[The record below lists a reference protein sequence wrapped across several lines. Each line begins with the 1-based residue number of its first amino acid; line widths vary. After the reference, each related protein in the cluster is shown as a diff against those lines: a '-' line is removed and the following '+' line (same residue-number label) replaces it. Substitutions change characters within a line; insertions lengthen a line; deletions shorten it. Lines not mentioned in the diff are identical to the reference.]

1 MQVVLSPS
9 SAKILERL
17 NEPMK
22 SRIVKALQKLAQ
34 EPPQGDIKS
43 LSGQDGYRLRVGN
56 YRILFG
62 ILDNTIIITNIG
74 TRGQI
79 YQRR

>member
-22 SRIVKALQKLAQ
+22 SRIIKALQKLAQ